1 VSVFRFI
8 AAEKAT
14 YPVSLLCRL
23 LGVSRSGF
31 HAWERRPPSQ
41 RSLADARLSV
51 RIGEIHGRSR
61 ESYGARRVHLDL
73 REEGIRV
80 GRKRVERLMRTA
92 GLSGYVK
99 RRRYKTTIRVPGVR
113 VANDLV
119 ERDFNPAAPNRLWA
133 SDIKYVPTWQGT
145 LYLASVIDCY
155 SRRVVGWSMRDQMPA
170 ELVVD
175 ALEMAINRRRP
186 TGKLIHHSD
195 QGSQYVALIFGQ
207 RLRKAGIAQSMG
219 SKGDCYDNAV
229 CESFHATLEK
239 ELLRRRSFRSKHEA
253 RSAIFDWIESWYN
266 RERRHSRLGYRS
278 PAQYERDHERTGD
291 CASETDREIF
301 IERETRAA

>member
-1 VSVFRFI
+1 VSCFRFI
-8 AAEKAT
+8 AAEKAN
-14 YPVSLLCRL
+14 YPVSLLCRM

-31 HAWERRPPSQ
+31 HAWAGRPPSE
-41 RSLADARLSV
+41 RAIADARLSV
-51 RIGEIHGRSR
+51 RIGEIHKRSR

-73 REEGIRV
+73 RDEGVRV
-80 GRKRVERLMRTA
+80 GRKRVERLMRAA

-113 VANDLV
+113 VASDLV

-170 ELVVD
+170 ELVVE
-175 ALEMAINRRRP
+175 ALEMAISRRRP
-186 TGKLIHHSD
+186 AGQLVHHSD

-239 ELLRRRSFRSKHEA
+239 ELLRRRSFRTKQEA
-253 RSAIFDWIESWYN
+253 RTAIFDWIESWYN
-266 RERRHSRLGYRS
+266 RERRHSRLGYQS
-278 PAQYERDHERTGD
+278 PAQYERDHERSD
-291 CASETDREIF
+291 CASGTDEEIL
-301 IERETRAA
+301 IEERARAA

>member
-1 VSVFRFI
+1 VSCFRFI
-8 AAEKAT
+8 AAEKAS
-14 YPVSLLCRL
+14 YPISLLCRM

-31 HAWERRPPSQ
+31 HAWQARPPSE
-41 RSLADARLSV
+41 RALVDARLSE
-51 RIGEIHGRSR
+51 RIGEIHKRSR
-61 ESYGARRVHLDL
+61 ESYGARRIHLDL
-73 REEGIRV
+73 RDEGIRV
-80 GRKRVERLMRTA
+80 GRKRVERLMRA
-92 GLSGYVK
+92 ADVSGYVK
-99 RRRYKTTIRVPGVR
+99 RRKYKTTLRVPGVR
-113 VANDLV
+113 VAADLV
-119 ERDFNPAAPNRLWA
+119 ERDFNPTTPNRLWA

-145 LYLASVIDCY
+145 LYLASVLDCY
-155 SRRVVGWSMRDQMPA
+155 SRRVVGWSMRDEMPA

-186 TGKLIHHSD
+186 AGQLVHHSD

-239 ELLRRRSFRSKHEA
+239 ELLRRRSFRTKQEA
-253 RSAIFDWIESWYN
+253 RTAIFDWLETWYN

-278 PAQYERDHERTGD
+278 PNQYEQDHDERSD
-291 CASETDREIF
+291 CTREDDEEIF
-301 IERETRAA
+301 IEERARAA

>member
-1 VSVFRFI
+1 VSCFRFI
-8 AAEKAT
+8 AAEKAN
-14 YPVSLLCRL
+14 YPVSLLCRM

-31 HAWERRPPSQ
+31 HAWQGRPLSERAV
-41 RSLADARLSV
+41 ADARLSV
-51 RIGEIHGRSR
+51 RIGEIHKRSR

-73 REEGIRV
+73 REGIRV
-80 GRKRVERLMRTA
+80 GRKRVERLMRA
-92 GLSGYVK
+92 GELSGYVK
-99 RRRYKTTIRVPGVR
+99 RRRYKTTLRVPGVR
-113 VANDLV
+113 VACDLV
-119 ERDFNPAAPNRLWA
+119 ERDFNPVAPNRLSA

-175 ALEMAINRRRP
+175 ALEMAISRRRP
-186 TGKLIHHSD
+186 TGQLVHHSD

-239 ELLRRRSFRSKHEA
+239 ELLRRRSFRTKQEA
-253 RSAIFDWIESWYN
+253 RTAIFDWIEAWYN
-266 RERRHSRLGYRS
+266 RERRHSRLGYHS
-278 PAQYERDHERTGD
+278 PAQYERLHHERSDSTP
-291 CASETDREIF
+291 EPPEQTF
-301 IERETRAA
+301 IEGETKAA